1 MLTINEIKVG
11 QSYACKFRCETML
24 DDQNLPVTSDTK
36 NLKGPGVY
44 ESLGVIKTRD
54 VDNRLVEL
62 VDNVTKRQFTIPFN
76 DIWDIDEVEWI
87 EES

>member
-1 MLTINEIKVG
+1 MLTINQIKVG

-36 NLKGPGVY
+36 NLKGPGTY

-54 VDNRLVEL
+54 VDNQLVEL
-62 VDNVTKRQFTIPFN
+62 IDKVTKRQFTIPFT